1 CSQPGGALP
10 LFRDPRE
17 SRWGAI
23 PDRGSYQRPP
33 QEAPMIFKCLAAAGL
48 AASLATGGAIAV
60 QTSSAT
66 PPAATATVAP
76 ASGAPAPAASVDD
89 HAEVDDTT
97 TTSTTAPAPSTVN
110 TKAPAPVPAPTVTVF
125 PAGDAGSVTLSV
137 SDGMV
142 TVAAVSPNAGWT
154 VESEH
159 GAGHEAKV
167 SFRNGLRRIEF
178 KAEFEDGRLQTR
190 VDDHTD
196 GDSHDQPAVST
207 PPAAGGNAVAGDD
220 DDNDGQA
227 EVENEQSS
235 DDHRGPGRDGSDDS
249 TVGTVSNGTTA
260 TGSSTAG
267 GTSDSGDRSGRDGSD
282 GGGGHDG
289 RDG

>member
-1 CSQPGGALP
+1 
-10 LFRDPRE
+10 
-17 SRWGAI
+17 
-23 PDRGSYQRPP
+23 
-33 QEAPMIFKCLAAAGL
+33 MIFKCLAAAGL

-66 PPAATATVAP
+66 PPAATVTVAP
-76 ASGAPAPAASVDD
+76 ASGAPAPAAGVDD
-89 HAEVDDTT
+89 HAEVDETT
-97 TTSTTAPAPSTVN
+97 TTSTTAPAPSTVA
-110 TKAPAPVPAPTVTVF
+110 TTAPAPVPTVTVF

-137 SDGMV
+137 SGGMV
-142 TVAAVSPNAGWT
+142 TVAAVTPNAGWT

-190 VDDHTD
+190 VDDHAEGD
-196 GDSHDQPAVST
+196 GHDQPAVST

-220 DDNDGQA
+220 DGHA
-227 EVENEQSS
+227 EVENEQAS
-235 DDHRGPGRDGSDDS
+235 DDHSGPGHDGSDDS
-249 TVGTVSNGTTA
+249 SVSSGTTA
-260 TGSSTAG
+260 SGSSTFSG
-267 GTSDSGDRSGRDGSD
+267 SSDNGDRSGRD

>member
-1 CSQPGGALP
+1 
-10 LFRDPRE
+10 
-17 SRWGAI
+17 
-23 PDRGSYQRPP
+23 
-33 QEAPMIFKCLAAAGL
+33 MIFKCLAAAGL

-66 PPAATATVAP
+66 PPAATVAVAP
-76 ASGAPAPAASVDD
+76 VSGAPAPAAGVDD
-89 HAEVDDTT
+89 HAEVDETT
-97 TTSTTAPAPSTVN
+97 TTSTTAPAPSTV
-110 TKAPAPVPAPTVTVF
+110 TTTAPAPAPTVTVF

-178 KAEFEDGRLQTR
+178 KAEFEDGRLETR
-190 VDDHTD
+190 LNDHTEGD
-196 GDSHDQPAVST
+196 GHHQPAVST
-207 PPAAGGNAVAGDD
+207 PPAAGGNTVAGDD

-227 EVENEQSS
+227 EVENEQSTG
-235 DDHRGPGRDGSDDS
+235 DHRGPGRDGSDDS
-249 TVGTVSNGTTA
+249 SVSGGTTA
-260 TGSSTAG
+260 SGTSTAG
-267 GTSDSGDRSGRDGSD
+267 GSSDNHDRSGRDGGD
-282 GGGGHDG
+282 GHDG
-289 RDG
+289 